1 MTEYR
6 IVEHLGEFTIEG
18 KFDEPVYKGMLW
30 WKKEIYKIPVWKRV
44 SCIGTEPV
52 YIHNGY
58 IPCSPLL
65 LTMPPLK
72 TLEEAKAH
80 IETFSKEPIYHYPKR
95 ST

>member
-30 WKKEIYKIPVWKRV
+30 WKKEKYKIPVWKRV
-44 SCIGTEPV
+44 SKYGTERA
-52 YIHNGY
+52 YLNGY
-58 IPCSPLL
+58 GYAESALEPF
-65 LTMPPLK
+65 K
-72 TLEEAKAH
+72 TLEEAKKQ
-80 IETFSKEPIYHYPKR
+80 IELFSKEPIYHYPKR